1 MKKRITLT
9 ALALLTSM
17 TLPTLSMADVNK
29 GKRIYKKKLQKP
41 CGFSGGRFTRKH
53 TQAEWEAIYEKGLFP
68 AEAKKICPKL
78 DTSKI
83 KEKWWKDLYDISFK
97 YAKDGVEPNGCN
109 D

>member
-1 MKKRITLT
+1 MR
-9 ALALLTSM
+9 A
-17 TLPTLSMADVNK
+17 
-29 GKRIYKKKLQKP
+29 
-41 CGFSGGRFTRKH
+41 GRC
-53 TQAEWEAIYEKGLFP
+53 IYEKGLFP